1 VIGGG
6 WKRRGV
12 EQGGGKG
19 GVETRTGAGFVPLYQ
34 VVGVKDID
42 FVKKTGGR
50 NSLKQER

>member
-6 WKRRGV
+6 WDKVERSVRG
-12 EQGGGKG
+12 GRG
-19 GVETRTGAGFVPLYQ
+19 GVETRTGAEFVPLYQ